1 MEVKEAIE
9 FIEDEKLIICGRA
22 TQCPEAKGFNEVVAL
37 LKRGEKFEATMMEIT
52 KIADKD
58 IFPYANDGERLKYIL
73 EEIAI
78 MKKGGKQ
85 KYFSKEAKQ
94 DNPESKE

>member
-37 LKRGEKFEATMMEIT
+37 LKRGEKSEKMWEEL
-52 KIADKD
+52 
-58 IFPYANDGERLKYIL
+58 YAEYGMCPIRKNDEEGYMSNILYKIL
-73 EEIAI
+73 EEL
-78 MKKGGKQ
+78 Q
-85 KYFSKEAKQ
+85 RKYFPKEAKQ
-94 DNPESKE
+94 DYPESGE